1 MSLACPQGQRIAVD
15 NAFYG
20 FWKGDNEACGF
31 SSGDCKDFTAKP
43 SEMFSSLEKML
54 ALLFMIA
61 KRIEGTA
68 MNIVHY
74 QFMHVE
80 AALIWLT
87 GGTWD

>member
-1 MSLACPQGQRIAVD
+1 MHSTDSGKATMKPVVFRRAIARTSPQSQVRCCLLL
-15 NAFYG
+15 
-20 FWKGDNEACGF
+20 K
-31 SSGDCKDFTAKP
+31 
-43 SEMFSSLEKML
+43 KML
-54 ALLFMIA
+54 ALLFMVA

-87 GGTWD
+87 GGTWY